1 MHSATGL
8 SPVDAKKPEHEIK
21 ANLHMTVKATKT
33 KKEHTWHWNEEGQKY
48 KQKKCRRVVKTK
60 KTQNFE
66 KTVLCDPKQVMCNLQ
81 NLQEWYLK

>member
-33 KKEHTWHWNEEGQKY
+33 SNYPEFAVGSQVKVMRKKGITKKEHTWHWNEEGQKY
-48 KQKKCRRVVKTK
+48 KQKKCRR
-60 KTQNFE
+60 
-66 KTVLCDPKQVMCNLQ
+66 
-81 NLQEWYLK
+81 